1 MEVDLE
7 TTRNNCKENMQQAVL
22 IERERFTQTQ
32 WDVEELRRQ
41 CLELELKL
49 KHEQVCS
56 L

>member
-1 MEVDLE
+1 MDLE
-7 TTRNNCKENMQQAVL
+7 TTRNNCKENMQQTVL

-41 CLELELKL
+41 CLDLELKL
-49 KHEQVCS
+49 KHEQVYF